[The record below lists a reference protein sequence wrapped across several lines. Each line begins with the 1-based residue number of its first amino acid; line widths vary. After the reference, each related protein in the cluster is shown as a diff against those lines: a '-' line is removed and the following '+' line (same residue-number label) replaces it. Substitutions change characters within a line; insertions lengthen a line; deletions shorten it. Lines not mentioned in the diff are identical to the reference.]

1 MHGKNMMII
10 ISFVAQTHYNNCSEQ
25 RERLFTDKEILMS
38 EELKRTEL
46 YRWHVDNGGRMVPFA
61 GWEMPVQYPTGPIQ
75 EHHATRQAAG
85 LFDIDH
91 MGQIEV
97 RGPHAEAFV
106 NRLVTYD
113 VTRMKILDAHYALFC
128 YADGGIVDDLF
139 VYRLPDPDVQDRDY
153 FFLVI
158 NASNR
163 SKDVAWVKAHT
174 GQYKVQVRDIS
185 DQTYMLAFQGPEAPR
200 ILDRMTSTDLTQ
212 MKRFS
217 ALQDTIVEDVPV
229 LLGRTGYT
237 GEDGFELFFPA
248 ESALKVWE
256 VILKEG
262 QTEGVKPI
270 GLAARDSLRFEPCM
284 PLYGH
289 ELSATITPIE
299 ARLSFAVSLDKDFIG
314 RDALLKQK
322 LEKPDRLLV
331 GFELVERGVPREG
344 YTVLYEGEP
353 VSAVTSGMFSP
364 TTGRYLGMAYVPR
377 EISSLGTE
385 IQIQIRKKE
394 VAATIV
400 KRPFY
405 VPAYRR

>member
-1 MHGKNMMII
+1 
-10 ISFVAQTHYNNCSEQ
+10 
-25 RERLFTDKEILMS
+25 MS

-46 YRWHVDNGGRMVPFA
+46 YQWHVDHGGRMVPFA

-97 RGPHAEAFV
+97 RGSDAEAFV

-113 VTRMKILDAHYALFC
+113 VTRMTILDAHYALFC

-139 VYRLPDPDVQDRDY
+139 VYRLPDPDIKDRDY

-163 SKDVAWVKAHT
+163 SKDVAWVKAHIDH
-174 GQYKVQVRDIS
+174 YEVQVRDIS
-185 DQTYMLAFQGPEAPR
+185 DQTYMLAFQGPEAPK
-200 ILDRMTSTDLTQ
+200 ILDRMTSADLTQ

-217 ALQDTIVEDVPV
+217 AVQVTLAEDVPV

-248 ESALKVWE
+248 GSALKVWE
-256 VILKEG
+256 ALLKEG
-262 QTEGVKPI
+262 QAEGVKPI

-284 PLYGH
+284 PLYEH
-289 ELSATITPIE
+289 ELSASITPIE
-299 ARLSFAVSLDKDFIG
+299 ARLTFAVSLDKDFIG

-322 LEKPDRLLV
+322 LEKPDRVLV
-331 GFELVERGVPREG
+331 GFELIGGGVPREG
-344 YTVLYEGEP
+344 YTVLYEEEP
-353 VSAVTSGMFSP
+353 VGKVTSGMFSP
-364 TTGRYLGMAYVPR
+364 TTGNYLGMAYVPR
-377 EISSLGTE
+377 EISSHGTE
-385 IQIQIRKKE
+385 IQIQIRKKL
-394 VAATIV
+394 VSAKIV